1 MTRPAPSAA
10 VKKDIL
16 AAIER
21 GACSG
26 AGQFRLLRETV
37 TPILRQMQRRLLDHH
52 YDRHI

>member
-1 MTRPAPSAA
+1 MTRPTPSAA

-26 AGQFRLLRETV
+26 
-37 TPILRQMQRRLLDHH
+37 PILFIKRNSNSYFTANAAQ
-52 YDRHI
+52 IA